1 MARVETADGYGL
13 YAEAHGEG
21 VPLILSCGLCT
32 TRENWRPQVEPF
44 TKAGLRVVLWD
55 YRGHGKSDAP
65 EDPSAYSL
73 EHVVDDLDRV
83 LEWAAPG
90 EPAIVGGLSFGGLAS
105 LHLAV
110 ARPERVRALLLVDTG
125 PGFKNPEAQAA
136 WEKQVERN
144 ASFIENKGMDAFVA
158 SRASATAIGLYPERP
173 AGQVA
178 AAAIAA
184 QQPHG
189 LAHFSRLVTGP
200 ASPVIDQLA
209 DIDVPALVIVGEKD
223 TPYMRA
229 SEVMTKRMPQARRVL
244 IPGAGHVVNLDE
256 PEAFDREVLDFI
268 ETLDL
273 GSDAQASGRSG
284 R

>member
-1 MARVETADGYGL
+1 MARVETRDGYGL

-32 TRENWRPQVEPF
+32 THENWRPQVEAF

-55 YRGHGKSDAP
+55 FRGHGKSDAP
-65 EDPSAYSL
+65 DDPLAYSL

-105 LHLAV
+105 LHLAL

-125 PGFKNPEAQAA
+125 PGFKKPEAQAQ
-136 WEKQVERN
+136 WERQVERN
-144 ASFIENKGMDAFVA
+144 ASFVENKGMQAFVA
-158 SRASATAIGLYPERP
+158 SRASATSIGLYPERP
-173 AGQVA
+173 AGRAA

-189 LAHFSRLVTGP
+189 LAHFSRRVTGP

-223 TPYMRA
+223 TAYLRA

-256 PEAFDREVLDFI
+256 PEAFDREVLGFI
-268 ETLDL
+268 ETLGL
-273 GSDAQASGRSG
+273 RSDAPASGRNS

>member
-1 MARVETADGYGL
+1 MARVETADGYAL
-13 YAEAHGEG
+13 HAEVHGEG

-44 TKAGLRVVLWD
+44 AKAGLKVVLWD

-65 EDPSAYSL
+65 EDPEAYSL
-73 EHVVDDLDRV
+73 DHVVDDLDRV
-83 LEWAAPG
+83 LQWAAPD

-110 ARPERVRALLLVDTG
+110 SRPGRVRALLLVDTG
-125 PGFKNPEAQAA
+125 PGFKKPEAQEQ
-136 WEKQVERN
+136 WQQQVERN
-144 ASFIENKGMDAFVA
+144 ASFVERKGMQAFVE

-173 AGQVA
+173 AGRNA
-178 AAAIAA
+178 ALAIAA

-189 LAHFSRLVTGP
+189 LAHFSRRVAGP

-209 DIDVPALVIVGEKD
+209 GIEVPALVIVGEKD
-223 TPYMRA
+223 APYLRA
-229 SEVMTKRMPQARRVL
+229 SEVMSKRMPNATRVL

-256 PEAFDREVLDFI
+256 PEAFDREVLGFL
-268 ETLDL
+268 EGL
-273 GSDAQASGRSG
+273 GLLRGGGR
-284 R
+284 